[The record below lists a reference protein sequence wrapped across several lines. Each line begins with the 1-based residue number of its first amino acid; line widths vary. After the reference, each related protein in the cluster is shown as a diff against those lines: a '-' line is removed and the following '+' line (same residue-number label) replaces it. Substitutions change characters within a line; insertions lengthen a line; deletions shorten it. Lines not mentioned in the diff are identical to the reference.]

1 MSHNPVTGPL
11 LGGANAA
18 AIAQMLGLLAD
29 EDPSNPGFGA
39 LRVVLAG
46 ASGSADRELLVTTYR
61 ATAAG
66 TGFSSGDTITA
77 TRVLDVSSSTATQ
90 IGATIWYN
98 ETTGAALGSA
108 PSAASLQI
116 AGTVG
121 LTDAQLRAS
130 AVAVT
135 AGGYTATPVASA
147 FARPAD
153 TTAYAVGD
161 LVSNST
167 TAASCTYIAIPAAR
181 VAAGSGLIRRVMI
194 RSSSQ
199 TLTNASY
206 RVHLYNAQPAS
217 VAAGDNAAIN
227 LFDASKYL
235 GSVDVTLTQ
244 AFASGTTGSVGYG
257 IPSQDIAFKLASGVN
272 VYALLEAR
280 AARTPDVSEQF
291 VIGLDVIQD

>member
-18 AIAQMLGLLAD
+18 AIVQMLGLLAD

-90 IGATIWYN
+90 VGATIWYN

-167 TAASCTYIAIPAAR
+167 TAASCTYIAIPASR

-206 RVHLYNAQPAS
+206 RVHLYNAQPAT
-217 VAAGDNAAIN
+217 VAVGDNAAIT
-227 LFDASKYL
+227 LIDANKYL
-235 GSVDVTLTQ
+235 GSVDVTISQ
-244 AFASGTTGSVGYG
+244 AFGSGTTGSVGYG

-280 AARTPDVSEQF
+280 AARTPDASEQF